1 MNNLVYFR
9 GILAGSVIVTVSW
22 AIENNLAYLRTI
34 LAGSM
39 IIIVYCAIENNFYL
53 RPIMVGL

>member
-34 LAGSM
+34 LAWSM
-39 IIIVYCAIENNFYL
+39 IMNVYCAIENNF
-53 RPIMVGL
+53 